1 MIKELNNIVGLLI
14 TIYNGHLK
22 LI

>member
-1 MIKELNNIVGLLI
+1 MIKEMNNIVGLLI